1 MTESVCPL
9 LIWSHLLPCT
19 YAVSGVIMPTV
30 SAIRR
35 RKKQGW
41 KEVALYPRLAR
52 RERNRSTNC
61 CSGTSLLLDSIT
73 LHLRAG
79 ASLFIRGLRMCAD
92 STCPLNSLLPYR
104 LWPAGRG
111 VQKKKKLQFPALE
124 ATQNSHVLS
133 RWTRTTWPASLG
145 WPSGPAGGTLEGS
158 LACPADA
165 TRTDYLVYCSQRA

>member
-9 LIWSHLLPCT
+9 LIWSHLLPCM
-19 YAVSGVIMPTV
+19 YAVSGVMLPTV

-104 LWPAGRG
+104 LCPAGRG
-111 VQKKKKLQFPALE
+111 GAEKK
-124 ATQNSHVLS
+124 
-133 RWTRTTWPASLG
+133 TTTISSFRSYSEFTCAQPMD
-145 WPSGPAGGTLEGS
+145 PDY
-158 LACPADA
+158 LACFAWLA
-165 TRTDYLVYCSQRA
+165 LW